1 MSISKENEWVIEEC
15 GKVDIKNILKNIV
28 KDNKERLSLFPIK
41 DQESFN
47 KYKVH
52 MACFWVPEEGDL
64 TEDKKDFETKLSEH
78 QKRFVLKIL
87 AFFNGADIIVNANI
101 SANFLEDFKDDLEIQ
116 CFYGFQYM
124 MENIH
129 SESYSL
135 MLDTL
140 SRNEEEK
147 HLLLNAIKNIPSV
160 KLKAIWVNKYMNKD
174 ISLTRRLFG
183 FTLVEGLQFSGSFCS
198 IFYLKSKGLMPGL
211 CHYNELISRDEGLH
225 CKFSAIMFKRKNNKL
240 PEDKKMTQAEA
251 ESIVDECVKIE
262 SIFVCDCL
270 KIDLIGMNSRM
281 MNQYIKFVGNV
292 MLEMCG
298 FEKYYREDNDCKNP
312 NLKYYKGHQFKEDN
326 DCKNL
331 PYVKNPFTFME
342 MISLNG
348 KTNFFEKRVSEY
360 QKASV
365 GSTQKE
371 RSFSISE
378 DF

>member
-1 MSISKENEWVIEEC
+1 MSISKENEWIIEEC
-15 GKVDIKNILKNIV
+15 GKIDIINILKEKN
-28 KDNKERLSLFPIK
+28 NKERLSLFPIK
-41 DQESFN
+41 DDEIWEQ
-47 KYKVH
+47 YKKH
-52 MACFWVPEEGDL
+52 KACFWVAEEGDL
-64 TEDKKDFETKLSEH
+64 TQDKKDFEEKLSEP

-101 SANFLEDFKDDLEIQ
+101 AANFLEDFKDDLEIQ

-140 SRNEEEK
+140 TRNEEEK

-160 KLKAIWVNKYMNKD
+160 KLKALWVNKYMNKN

-211 CHYNELISRDEGLH
+211 SQYNELISRDEGLH
-225 CKFSAIMFKRKNNKL
+225 CKFSAVMFKRENNKL
-240 PEDKKMTQAEA
+240 PEDKKMSQAEA

-281 MNQYIKFVGNV
+281 MNQYIKFVGNT

-298 FEKYYREDNDCKNP
+298 FEKYYKENNSYNEKKGSYKENNSYNDSS
-312 NLKYYKGHQFKEDN
+312 YI
-326 DCKNL
+326 
-331 PYVKNPFTFME
+331 KNPFPFME

-365 GSTQKE
+365 GSTQKD
-371 RSFSISE
+371 RTFSLSE